1 MERPTTEW
9 VSSMMG
15 QQHCT
20 QRVSYLRNAR
30 HNHTHLAADA
40 SEANKTAPCTWSCSS
55 PAAFPFHASRDRSVP
70 TGTLASMI
78 SFGRRADGLGAR
90 GNFSPVPEL
99 GGENAE
105 AGSLRGTLGPLR
117 GGCIDMVCGAGGL
130 GRSFMICYRGRDDS
144 LADFVKDS

>member
-15 QQHCT
+15 QQRYKRRISY
-20 QRVSYLRNAR
+20 QRDPR
-30 HNHTHLAADA
+30 HKDTHLAAEA
-40 SEANKTAPCTWSCSS
+40 SEANRMAPCTWSCSS
-55 PAAFPFHASRDRSVP
+55 PAAFSFHASRDRSVP

-99 GGENAE
+99 GGEKAE

-117 GGCIDMVCGAGGL
+117 GGCIDM
-130 GRSFMICYRGRDDS
+130 
-144 LADFVKDS
+144 FVALEY